1 MKYTL
6 LLLSLCCLFLGAC
19 KDETATKSQKP
30 NDSTT
35 LTTPKAA
42 VSTKKNIVFF
52 GNSLT
57 AAYGLSMSEGFPAL
71 IQKKIDSLHLDYN
84 CVNAGLSGET
94 TVDGKNRV
102 DWILQQPLDVF
113 VLELGGNDALRGLP
127 VDQSKINLQAIV
139 DKVKAKYPD
148 CKIMISGMLA
158 PPNLGAKYTNSFK
171 NMYSDIAKTSNC
183 ALLPFLLE
191 GVGGIPKLNLPDG
204 IHPTADGQKIVAE
217 NIWKVLFPLLNKN

>member
-6 LLLSLCCLFLGAC
+6 LLISLCCLFFGAC
-19 KDETATKSQKP
+19 NDETAQKSPKTNESSAAQ
-30 NDSTT
+30 
-35 LTTPKAA
+35 TPKPA
-42 VSTKKNIVFF
+42 VSSKKNIVFF

-71 IQKKIDSLHLDYN
+71 IQKKIDSLQLNFN

-94 TVDGKNRV
+94 TMDGKNRV
-102 DWILQQPLDVF
+102 DWILQQPVEVF

-127 VDQSKINLQAIV
+127 VEQSKINLQAIV
-139 DKVKAKYPD
+139 DKVKAKYPN

-158 PPNLGAKYTNSFK
+158 PPNLGEKYTNAFK
-171 NMYSDIAKTSNC
+171 NMYKDIAKSSNC
-183 ALLPFLLE
+183 TLLPFLLE
-191 GVGGIPKLNLPDG
+191 GVGGNPKLNLPDG

-217 NIWKVLFPLLNKN
+217 NIWKVLFPLLKQ